1 MVEFLTYR
9 LKSVIEFPILL
20 VGENYRGRYIM
31 KSKLMIT
38 VVVVLLMGISGAIM
52 AKGDPIVGKSKADI
66 CASCHGVNG
75 EGVEQNPK
83 IAGMAAGHFIKQ
95 MKAYKTGE
103 HNHPMMEMSLQKL
116 SEQDLEDM
124 AAYYASLK

>member
-1 MVEFLTYR
+1 
-9 LKSVIEFPILL
+9 
-20 VGENYRGRYIM
+20 M

-38 VVVVLLMGISGAIM
+38 VVVVLLMGISGTIM

-83 IAGMAAGHFIKQ
+83 IAGMAAEHFIKQ
-95 MKAYKTGE
+95 MKAYKRGE